1 MVEKENSNSLALKED
16 EMSVKHEKTE
26 EFNIGGAVDYSW
38 LVKQKDS
45 FWEDEEDSLLDTMPG
60 PHAQ

>member
-45 FWEDEEDSLLDTMPG
+45 F
-60 PHAQ
+60 